1 MADPRLRLSATPLFY
16 LAILTARLPSP
27 QILLLLLFL
36 LCSLKPIISK
46 NYSTLYQKC
55 VTVDDPL
62 YSTAGIATHPC
73 VLQAG
78 WRLYDRDTSRFYLA
92 LHPRGPFFIWMTE
105 FSTHICLLFGFVS

>member
-73 VLQAG
+73 VLRLAG
-78 WRLYDRDTSRFYLA
+78 GFMIAILRD
-92 LHPRGPFFIWMTE
+92 FILPY
-105 FSTHICLLFGFVS
+105 FPVGLFRKDWQYG